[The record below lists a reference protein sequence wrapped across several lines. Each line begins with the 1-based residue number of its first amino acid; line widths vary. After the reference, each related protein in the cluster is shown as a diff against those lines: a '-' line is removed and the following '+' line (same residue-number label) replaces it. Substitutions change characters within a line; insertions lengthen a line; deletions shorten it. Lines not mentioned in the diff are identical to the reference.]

1 MDGSE
6 GSSTGA
12 PPPFLTKTY
21 EMVDDPMTN
30 SIVSWNQS
38 GFSFVVWNPPE
49 FAQELLPIYF
59 KHNNFSSFV
68 RQLNTYG
75 FRKIDRE
82 QWEFANEGFI
92 RGKTHLLKSI
102 HRRKPIYSHSQSS
115 QGNGGAPL
123 SEQERH
129 ELEQK
134 IKTLYQ
140 EKTNLQSQLQKHEN
154 EKEQIGHQI
163 QRICEK
169 LWRMGNQQKQLIGIL
184 GAELEKNEHR
194 KKRKI
199 GKVNEFLVEE
209 LTEFEKDNLKKKKV
223 NVPPLELL
231 GKLELSLGLCEDL
244 LSNVGQVLKEGK
256 EMEVKKEGEMRS
268 GVNDVFWEHFL
279 TEIPGSSN
287 VTQVHLDRRNNVVR

>member
-1 MDGSE
+1 
-6 GSSTGA
+6 
-12 PPPFLTKTY
+12 
-21 EMVDDPMTN
+21 
-30 SIVSWNQS
+30 
-38 GFSFVVWNPPE
+38 
-49 FAQELLPIYF
+49 
-59 KHNNFSSFV
+59 
-68 RQLNTYG
+68 
-75 FRKIDRE
+75 
-82 QWEFANEGFI
+82 
-92 RGKTHLLKSI
+92 
-102 HRRKPIYSHSQSS
+102 
-115 QGNGGAPL
+115 
-123 SEQERH
+123 
-129 ELEQK
+129 
-134 IKTLYQ
+134 
-140 EKTNLQSQLQKHEN
+140 
-154 EKEQIGHQI
+154 
-163 QRICEK
+163 
-169 LWRMGNQQKQLIGIL
+169 MGNQQKQLIGIL